1 MEEDK
6 RSGEAFVSPP
16 ETEAVGP
23 TTRWLRGDVELQS
36 SPVQPR

>member
-1 MEEDK
+1 MEEDEQ
-6 RSGEAFVSPP
+6 RGEALVSPP

>member
-1 MEEDK
+1 MKEDE
-6 RSGEAFVSPP
+6 RRDEALVSPP

-23 TTRWLRGDVELQS
+23 TTRWLRGDVELQP